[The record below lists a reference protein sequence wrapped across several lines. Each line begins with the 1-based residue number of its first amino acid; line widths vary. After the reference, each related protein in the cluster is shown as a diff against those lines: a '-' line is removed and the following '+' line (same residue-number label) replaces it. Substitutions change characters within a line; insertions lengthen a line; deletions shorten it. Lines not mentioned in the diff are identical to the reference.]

1 MAEFASRGV
10 GNAALT
16 TGIIGAAGAVGSG
29 GLGNILGGILGGG
42 NNAVNTALLA
52 AMAANNGTLGGC
64 NCNNNCS
71 ENQLVNR
78 YELEQQQRISAL
90 ESQNALL
97 QADQNTDRKILEVYK
112 NVEERLNATNR
123 ELAQIA
129 AAQAV
134 TNQRLTDDMKFIK
147 ADLDNKIAA
156 EKQQRCCADNSIVN
170 YANAT
175 FYAKLVAGVTPT
187 DTTTAQATYN
197 PLPSCG
203 PCCGVQ
209 SA

>member
-16 TGIIGAAGAVGSG
+16 TGIIGTAAAALNGS
-29 GLGNILGGILGGG
+29 LGNILGGFMNNG
-42 NNAVNTALLA
+42 NAVNTALLA

-64 NCNNNCS
+64 HCNGGCS
-71 ENQLVNR
+71 ENQPVNR
-78 YELEQQQRISAL
+78 YELAQEQRIAAL

-97 QADQNTDRKILEVYK
+97 RADQNTDRKILEVYK

-134 TNQRLTDDMKFIK
+134 TNQRLTDDMRFIK

-156 EKQQRCCADNSIVN
+156 ERQQRCCADNSIVN

-187 DTTTAQATYN
+187 NTTTSQETYN
-197 PLPSCG
+197 PLPNCG

>member
-10 GNAALT
+10 GNAALA
-16 TGIIGAAGAVGSG
+16 TGIIGTAAAALNVS
-29 GLGNILGGILGGG
+29 LGNILGGFMNNG
-42 NNAVNTALLA
+42 NAVNTALLA
-52 AMAANNGTLGGC
+52 AMAANSGTLGGC
-64 NCNNNCS
+64 HCNGGCS
-71 ENQLVNR
+71 ENQPVNR
-78 YELEQQQRISAL
+78 YELAQEQRIAAL

-97 QADQNTDRKILEVYK
+97 RADQNTDRKILEVYK

-134 TNQRLTDDMKFIK
+134 TNQRLTDDMRFIQ

-156 EKQQRCCADNSIVN
+156 ERQQRCCADNSIVN

-187 DTTTAQATYN
+187 TTNTAQETYN
-197 PLPSCG
+197 PLPNCG

>member
-10 GNAALT
+10 GTAALT

-29 GLGNILGGILGGG
+29 GIGNILGGILGGG

-52 AMAANNGTLGGC
+52 AMAANAGSLLGNNGG
-64 NCNNNCS
+64 NCS
-71 ENQLVNR
+71 ENQPVNR
-78 YELEQQQRISAL
+78 YEMAQEQRIAAL

-97 QADQNTDRKILEVYK
+97 QAEKNTDAKILDLYK
-112 NVEERLNATNR
+112 VMDSRMSATNQQ
-123 ELAQIA
+123 LAQLA
-129 AAQAV
+129 ATQAV
-134 TNQRLTDDMKFIK
+134 TNQKLSDDMAFIRQ
-147 ADLDNKIAA
+147 DLDSKIAA

-187 DTTTAQATYN
+187 NTTTAQATYN
-197 PLPSCG
+197 PLPCCN
-203 PCCGVQ
+203 PCCPNQ
-209 SA
+209 AA

>member
-16 TGIIGAAGAVGSG
+16 TGIIGTAAAALNGS
-29 GLGNILGGILGGG
+29 LGNILGGFTNNG
-42 NNAVNTALLA
+42 NAVNTALLA

-64 NCNNNCS
+64 HCNGGCS
-71 ENQLVNR
+71 ENQPVNR
-78 YELEQQQRISAL
+78 YELAQEQRIAAL

-97 QADQNTDRKILEVYK
+97 RADQNTDRKILEVYK

-134 TNQRLTDDMKFIK
+134 TNQRLTDDMRFIK

-156 EKQQRCCADNSIVN
+156 ERQQRCCA
-170 YANAT
+170 YT
-175 FYAKLVAGVTPT
+175 EHLTEW
-187 DTTTAQATYN
+187 
-197 PLPSCG
+197 
-203 PCCGVQ
+203 VQ
-209 SA
+209 KIKDKISRW

>member
-52 AMAANNGTLGGC
+52 AMAANAGGLC
-64 NCNNNCS
+64 GGGNCS
-71 ENQLVNR
+71 ENQPVNR
-78 YELEQQQRISAL
+78 YELAQEQRIAAL

-97 QADQNTDRKILEVYK
+97 QADKNTDAKILEVYK

-134 TNQRLTDDMKFIK
+134 TNQKLSDDMAFFRQ
-147 ADLDNKIAA
+147 DLDSKIAA
-156 EKQQRCCADNSIVN
+156 EKQQRCCSDNSIVN
-170 YANAT
+170 YVNAT
-175 FYAKLVAGVTPT
+175 FYPKLVADVSAGS
-187 DTTTAQATYN
+187 TTTAQATYN

-203 PCCGVQ
+203 PCCPNQV
-209 SA
+209 A

>member
-10 GNAALT
+10 GTAALT
-16 TGIIGAAGAVGSG
+16 TGIIGTAAAALNG

-52 AMAANNGTLGGC
+52 AMAANAGGLC
-64 NCNNNCS
+64 GGGNCS
-71 ENQLVNR
+71 ENQPVNR
-78 YELEQQQRISAL
+78 YELAQEQRIAAL

-97 QADQNTDRKILEVYK
+97 QADKNTDAKILDVYK
-112 NVEERLNATNR
+112 NIETRLNATNQQ
-123 ELAQIA
+123 LAQLA

-134 TNQRLTDDMKFIK
+134 TNQKLADDMRFIQS
-147 ADLDNKIAA
+147 DLDSKIAF

-175 FYAKLVAGVTPT
+175 FYAKLVADVTT
-187 DTTTAQATYN
+187 GTTTTVQTTYN
-197 PLPSCG
+197 PLPSCN
-203 PCCGVQ
+203 PCCAVQ

>member
-10 GNAALT
+10 GTAALT

-52 AMAANNGTLGGC
+52 AMAANAGGLC
-64 NCNNNCS
+64 GGGNCS
-71 ENQLVNR
+71 ENQPVNR
-78 YELEQQQRISAL
+78 YELAQEQRIAAL

-97 QADQNTDRKILEVYK
+97 QADKNTDAKILEVYK

-134 TNQRLTDDMKFIK
+134 TNQRLTDDMRFIQ

-187 DTTTAQATYN
+187 NTTTAQATYN
-197 PLPSCG
+197 PLPCCN
-203 PCCGVQ
+203 PCCPNQ
-209 SA
+209 AA

>member
-10 GNAALT
+10 GTAALT

-52 AMAANNGTLGGC
+52 AMAANAGSLLGNNGG
-64 NCNNNCS
+64 NCS
-71 ENQLVNR
+71 ENQPVNR
-78 YELEQQQRISAL
+78 YEMAQEQRIAAL

-97 QADQNTDRKILEVYK
+97 QADKNTDAKILEVYK

-134 TNQRLTDDMKFIK
+134 TNQRLTDDMRFIQ

-156 EKQQRCCADNSIVN
+156 ERQQRCCADNSIVN

-187 DTTTAQATYN
+187 NTTTAQETYN
-197 PLPSCG
+197 PLPNCG

>member
-16 TGIIGAAGAVGSG
+16 TGIIGTAGALGSG

-52 AMAANNGTLGGC
+52 AMAANAGGHC
-64 NCNNNCS
+64 GGGNCS
-71 ENQLVNR
+71 ENQPVNR
-78 YELEQQQRISAL
+78 YELAQEQRIAAL

-134 TNQRLTDDMKFIK
+134 TNQRLTDDMRFIQ

-156 EKQQRCCADNSIVN
+156 ERQQRCCADNSIVN

-187 DTTTAQATYN
+187 TTTTAQETYN
-197 PLPSCG
+197 PLPNCG

>member
-52 AMAANNGTLGGC
+52 AMAANAGGLLGNNGG
-64 NCNNNCS
+64 NCS
-71 ENQLVNR
+71 ENQPVNR
-78 YELEQQQRISAL
+78 YELAQEQRIAAL

-97 QADQNTDRKILEVYK
+97 QADKNTDAKILEVYK

-129 AAQAV
+129 AAQTV
-134 TNQRLTDDMKFIK
+134 TNQRLTDDMRFIQ

-187 DTTTAQATYN
+187 STTTAQAIYN
-197 PLPSCG
+197 PLPSCN
-203 PCCGVQ
+203 PCCPNQV
-209 SA
+209 A

>member
-10 GNAALT
+10 GTAALT
-16 TGIIGAAGAVGSG
+16 TGIIGAAGALGSG

-52 AMAANNGTLGGC
+52 AMAANAGGLLGNNGG
-64 NCNNNCS
+64 NCS
-71 ENQLVNR
+71 ENQPVNR
-78 YELEQQQRISAL
+78 YELAQEQRIAAL

-97 QADQNTDRKILEVYK
+97 QADKNTDAKILEVYK

-134 TNQRLTDDMKFIK
+134 TNQRLTDDMRFIQ

-156 EKQQRCCADNSIVN
+156 ERQQRCCADNSIVN

-187 DTTTAQATYN
+187 NTTTAQETYN
-197 PLPSCG
+197 PLPNCG

>member
-10 GNAALT
+10 GTAALT
-16 TGIIGAAGAVGSG
+16 TGIIGTAAAALNG

-52 AMAANNGTLGGC
+52 AMAANAGG
-64 NCNNNCS
+64 NCS
-71 ENQLVNR
+71 ENQPVNR
-78 YELEQQQRISAL
+78 YELAQEQRIAAL

-97 QADQNTDRKILEVYK
+97 QADKNTDAKILEVYK

-134 TNQRLTDDMKFIK
+134 TNQRLTDDMRFIK

-170 YANAT
+170 YVNAT
-175 FYAKLVAGVTPT
+175 FYPKLVADVTAGT
-187 DTTTAQATYN
+187 TTTAQATYN

-203 PCCGVQ
+203 PCCPNQV
-209 SA
+209 A